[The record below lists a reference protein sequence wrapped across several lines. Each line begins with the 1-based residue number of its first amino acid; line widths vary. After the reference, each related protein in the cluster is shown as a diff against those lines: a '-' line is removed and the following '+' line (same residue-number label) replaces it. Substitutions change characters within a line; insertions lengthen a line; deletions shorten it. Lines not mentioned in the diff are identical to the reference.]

1 MKKSQV
7 AIGNAYEAVVNRR
20 KGERREFFAI
30 LLGGRRSWDRP
41 SPDRR
46 VSGIADRR
54 REVNAEL
61 AAAHRRH
68 DDTCNLATCQCGAW
82 DPETKRYAVQP

>member
-1 MKKSQV
+1 VKKSQV

-61 AAAHRRH
+61 AAAQRRH
-68 DDTCNLATCQCGAW
+68 SDTCNLATCQCGAW

>member
-1 MKKSQV
+1 VKKSQV

-41 SPDRR
+41 RPDRR

>member
-1 MKKSQV
+1 VKKNQV

-20 KGERREFFAI
+20 KGERRELSAI
-30 LLGGRRSWDRP
+30 VLGGRRSWDRP

-61 AAAHRRH
+61 AAAQRRH
-68 DDTCNLATCQCGAW
+68 SDTCTPTCQCGAW
-82 DPETKRYAVQP
+82 DPEKKRYEVQP